1 MALIHY
7 LVLKALLRLPQGP
20 PALQTPTPCHMS
32 KAFLSAIRTQKLKKF
47 LDNDARRAM
56 LPSLFEMATT
66 HTVPSLGAVTD
77 EEFSHLPIEQQ
88 TAVSGYGSIETIGVR
103 GVHSFG
109 SIH

>member
-1 MALIHY
+1 
-7 LVLKALLRLPQGP
+7 
-20 PALQTPTPCHMS
+20 
-32 KAFLSAIRTQKLKKF
+32 
-47 LDNDARRAM
+47 M